1 MKRMILLSMAMVM
14 SMTML
19 FAQSREGLTEY
30 KLSNGLT
37 VMLWEDHDQ
46 PDVTGY
52 VAVRAGSMDEPAEY
66 TGLAHY
72 LEHMLF
78 KGTQKIGALDWEK
91 EKPLYEEIIRLYD
104 EYAETTDEAVRLE
117 LTKKINEVSI
127 EAAKYS
133 TVEDFFVLLDGIGA
147 TGVNAYT
154 SYDMTCYHN
163 SFPASSMYKWLTIF
177 SDRLI
182 DPVFRTFQAELE
194 NVLEEYNMYQD
205 NVGTHTRQHLFS
217 KLYAGHPYER
227 DVIGHPEHLK
237 NPRLSK
243 LIEFYETWYVPNNMA
258 LIIVGDF
265 DTEATKPMIEETF
278 GRLEYKELPE
288 RPTYP
293 SVSFAGNPSHKF
305 KVGYYPMIVWA
316 YDGVKVADED
326 ALPLQFVMSLL
337 NNNSSTGL
345 LVGIV
350 VWNSLYQDAT
360 TIAACVKTCAYR

>member
-1 MKRMILLSMAMVM
+1 MKRMILLSMAVIM
-14 SMTML
+14 SVTML

-52 VAVRAGSMDEPAEY
+52 VAVRAGAMDEPAEY

-91 EKPLYEEIIRLYD
+91 EKPLYEEIIRIYD
-104 EYAETTDEAVRLE
+104 EYAETTDEAKRLE

-182 DPVFRTFQAELE
+182 DPVYRTFQAELE
-194 NVLEEYNMYQD
+194 NVFEEYNMYQD
-205 NVGTHTRQHLFS
+205 DASTHVRQKLFS

-227 DVIGHPEHLK
+227 DVIG
-237 NPRLSK
+237 
-243 LIEFYETWYVPNNMA
+243 
-258 LIIVGDF
+258 
-265 DTEATKPMIEETF
+265 
-278 GRLEYKELPE
+278 
-288 RPTYP
+288 
-293 SVSFAGNPSHKF
+293 
-305 KVGYYPMIVWA
+305 
-316 YDGVKVADED
+316 
-326 ALPLQFVMSLL
+326 
-337 NNNSSTGL
+337 
-345 LVGIV
+345 
-350 VWNSLYQDAT
+350 
-360 TIAACVKTCAYR
+360 